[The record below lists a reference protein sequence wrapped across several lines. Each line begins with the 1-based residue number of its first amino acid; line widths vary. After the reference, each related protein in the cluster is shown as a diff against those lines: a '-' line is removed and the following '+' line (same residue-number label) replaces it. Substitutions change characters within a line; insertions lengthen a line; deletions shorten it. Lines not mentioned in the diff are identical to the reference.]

1 MHVFLELALI
11 LIGVGLASMG
21 VYWGGMTDSRTSWVA
36 IGVSSLALL
45 GITVFSAAAERTTP
59 EWAFAATSAGIAA
72 LAAAV
77 IGWGVISDRMLGFY
91 GLLYALAAGLST
103 GGIGHSMGFHL
114 HALGTLLAAV
124 AGGVIFLGAL
134 VVPGVVF
141 RRIAGWS
148 LLVLGMG
155 IAFLGYADSISV
167 WKP

>member
-72 LAAAV
+72 LAA
-77 IGWGVISDRMLGFY
+77 
-91 GLLYALAAGLST
+91 
-103 GGIGHSMGFHL
+103 
-114 HALGTLLAAV
+114 V
-124 AGGVIFLGAL
+124 AGGVIFLAAL
-134 VVPGVVF
+134 VAPGVVF
-141 RRIAGWS
+141 RRIAGWL
-148 LLVLGMG
+148 LLVLGLG